1 MRIEN
6 LEIKWSRYG
15 VHSLKINGS
24 FYTPVAVI
32 SAQGGLSVAGG
43 CRCLTKE
50 LDMIAC

>member
-24 FYTPVAVI
+24 FYTP
-32 SAQGGLSVAGG
+32 LNF
-43 CRCLTKE
+43 
-50 LDMIAC
+50 